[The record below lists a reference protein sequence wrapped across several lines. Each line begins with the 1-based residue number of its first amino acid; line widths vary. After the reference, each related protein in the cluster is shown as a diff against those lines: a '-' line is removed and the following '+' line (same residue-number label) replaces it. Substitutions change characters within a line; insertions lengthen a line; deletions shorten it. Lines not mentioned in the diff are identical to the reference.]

1 LVSFLLH
8 ALLIGSLVYL
18 TITMFKIKV
27 SPFSIA
33 ATTILIATTITTV
46 SLATQILWQGA
57 APVSHQITLTRF
69 IVSLNTNEKAL
80 VKSINVDIG
89 ESVNKGDVLFEL
101 DKTQF
106 QAIVDQYSADLNA
119 AKAEV
124 DRLRAALDLSDA
136 TISQLQAQ
144 ADYAIA
150 QRDANQTLLREDSA
164 AVAKLN
170 VLKSTKAAE
179 AAEAAV
185 VQAKQSKQQSI
196 FALAS
201 GEAKVKSAQGL
212 LDNASADLDRT
223 TYTAPADGVMINWQV
238 RPGTISNVLRLGAV
252 GTFMETGN
260 DRIIGVFPQ
269 NLLRN
274 VKPGDAAE
282 IAFKSNPGDIAAGK
296 VLRIANYTGEG
307 QLVASG
313 DVPVLAN
320 IGSKGFFAVVIQLD
334 NPELAASLGL
344 GEAGSATVYTKPEG
358 LFHVLSWMYIRL
370 ISILNYLP

>member
-1 LVSFLLH
+1 MVGFILH
-8 ALLIGSLVYL
+8 ALLIVSLVYL
-18 TITMFKIKV
+18 TITIFKIKV
-27 SPFSIA
+27 SPFSIT
-33 ATTILIATTITTV
+33 ATTILIAMTITTV
-46 SLATQILWQGA
+46 SLGTQILWQGA

-69 IVSLNTNEKAL
+69 IVALNPDQKAL

-89 ESVNKGDVLFEL
+89 ERVNKGDVLFEL
-101 DKTQF
+101 DKRQF
-106 QAIVDQYSADLNA
+106 QAAVDQYSADLNA

-150 QRDANQTLLREDSA
+150 QRDANQTLLRVDSA

-170 VLKSTKAAE
+170 VFKFTKAAE

-185 VQAKQSKQQSI
+185 VQAKQSKQQAI

-212 LDNASADLDRT
+212 LDNASADLART
-223 TYTAPADGVMINWQV
+223 TYTAPADGVMINWQA
-238 RPGTISNVLRLGAV
+238 RPGTITATLRASAV

-260 DRIIGVFPQ
+260 ERIVGVFPQ

-274 VKPGDAAE
+274 VKSGDAAE
-282 IAFKSNPGDIAAGK
+282 IAFKSRPGDIAAGK
-296 VLRIANYTGEG
+296 VFRVANYTGEG

-320 IGSKGFFAVVIQLD
+320 LGSKGFFAVVIELD
-334 NPELAASLGL
+334 DPELATSLGL